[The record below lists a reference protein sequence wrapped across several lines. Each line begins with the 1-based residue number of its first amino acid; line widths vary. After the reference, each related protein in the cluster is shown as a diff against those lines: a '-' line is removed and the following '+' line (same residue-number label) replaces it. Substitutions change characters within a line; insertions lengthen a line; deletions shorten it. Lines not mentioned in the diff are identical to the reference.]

1 MKITRRYING
11 RKIIKNNGNKR
22 PNFFKWASI
31 RLTSYF
37 SIEITK
43 IRKQWNEFFIA
54 LKEITKNPDSGK
66 MLLKKEDKIIF
77 RQLW

>member
-1 MKITRRYING
+1 MKITRRYVNG
-11 RKIIKNNGNKR
+11 RKSIKNNENKR

-31 RLTSYF
+31 RLTGYF

-43 IRKQWNEFFIA
+43 IREQWIEFFIA

-66 MLLKKEDKIIF
+66 ISLKKEDNYF
-77 RQLW
+77 